1 MTKAKAKSVAKRP
14 VGRPRHV
21 PTPETRQMVTEL
33 MAVGVIEGDIALRL
47 RLDQKT
53 LAKHYDEELRF
64 GRVERRAEVVGLL
77 FGAAR
82 KGNVT
87 ALKHLEGMTAVAGA
101 ESSISAPDR
110 AVASP
115 SSRLGKKEQALIDA
129 NGAGAGTEW
138 ADDLGP
144 SADASKVAH

>member
-1 MTKAKAKSVAKRP
+1 MAGRSKQSASKAKRP

-53 LAKHYDEELRF
+53 LAKHYDQELRF

-77 FGAAR
+77 FSAAR

-87 ALKHLEGMTAVAGA
+87 AQKHLEGMTAVAGA
-101 ESSISAPDR
+101 ENALKGADLPAQPR
-110 AVASP
+110 AA
-115 SSRLGKKEQALIDA
+115 RLGKKEQAAIEA
-129 NGAGAGTEW
+129 QAAGAGTDW
-138 ADDLGP
+138 AGDLGP
-144 SADASKVAH
+144 APETAH